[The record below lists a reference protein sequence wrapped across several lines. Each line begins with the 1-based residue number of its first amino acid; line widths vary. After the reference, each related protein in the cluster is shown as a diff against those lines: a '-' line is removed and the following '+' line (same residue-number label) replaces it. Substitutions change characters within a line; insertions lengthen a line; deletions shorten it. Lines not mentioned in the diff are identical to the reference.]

1 MRKRRRPA
9 GCGAGFSADMEQP
22 VYAQAVQAGLALLLG
37 IGLGIFYDALKAV
50 RLAPGRG
57 RRHPALTVAADVL
70 FCAVLAFALFSF
82 GLGPGEGSLRA
93 FMLACAGCGWGL
105 YALTLSPLA
114 LRFFGL
120 VVKWLCKAA
129 APGLRCLSK
138 LQKIKKFQKNIFPK
152 FRTRFTMIKNRRGPS
167 RRGGI
172 SPEGGGRLEE
182 CKGRYSYSPDR
193 GGAFAVRAGEPDHD
207 EGGDSSLQSIQ
218 GRTPRRGRRA

>member
-1 MRKRRRPA
+1 
-9 GCGAGFSADMEQP
+9 MEMP

-37 IGLGIFYDALKAV
+37 VGLGIIYDAFKAL
-50 RLAPGRG
+50 RLSAGSG
-57 RRHPALTVAADVL
+57 KARRALTAAADVL
-70 FCAVLAFALFSF
+70 FCAVMAFALFSF

-93 FMLACAGCGWGL
+93 FMLCCAGCGWGL

-114 LRFFGL
+114 LRFFSF
-120 VVKWLCKAA
+120 VVKWLCNAA

-138 LQKIKKFQKNIFPK
+138 LQKNKFFQKNIFPK
-152 FRTRFTMIKNRRGPS
+152 FRTRFTMMKNRRGPS

-182 CKGRYSYSPDR
+182 RKGRYSYSADS
-193 GGAFAVRAGEPDHD
+193 GGAFAVRAGEPGLD
-207 EGGDSSLQSIQ
+207 EGGSSGVRSLS

>member
-1 MRKRRRPA
+1 
-9 GCGAGFSADMEQP
+9 MEQP

-37 IGLGIFYDALKAV
+37 VGLGIIYDAFKAV
-50 RLAPGRG
+50 RLGA
-57 RRHPALTVAADVL
+57 RRSRAGKVLTAAADIL
-70 FCAVLAFALFSF
+70 FCAVMALALFSF

-93 FMLACAGCGWGL
+93 FMLRCTGCGWGL

-114 LRFFGL
+114 LRFFGF

-138 LQKIKKFQKNIFPK
+138 LQKNKFFQKNIFPK
-152 FRTRFTMIKNRRGPS
+152 IRTRFTMMKNRRGQS

-172 SPEGGGRLEE
+172 SPEGGGRVEE
-182 CKGRYSYSPDR
+182 RKGRYSYSADS
-193 GGAFAVRAGEPDHD
+193 GGAFAVRAGEPRLD
-207 EGGDSSLQSIQ
+207 EGGNSGVRDLQ

>member
-1 MRKRRRPA
+1 
-9 GCGAGFSADMEQP
+9 MEQP

-182 CKGRYSYSPDR
+182 CKGRYTITLLVV
-193 GGAFAVRAGEPDHD
+193 AAL
-207 EGGDSSLQSIQ
+207 SLYALAK
-218 GRTPRRGRRA
+218 PRRRRRRRLAACRAYRDELAAPERSVAELEERECQAALAG